1 MAGHDLGPGVD
12 GRLGEAPREL
22 SRRGAGVPGLVRVE
36 GQDDDVALGAPGP
49 DGLEDLTHVT
59 LVGDELDP
67 GPVAPPDLPA
77 RDDHVRGRDLSAER
91 PLERVELL
99 AWGLSHRTEKELREA
114 ALQNPST
121 PDEAIEAVAPGLPE
135 NLAELVVIN
144 QVRLLRRTTLLVA
157 LEGNPDLS
165 ADQRRRLREL
175 RESFHIGEK
184 PVEAPPPPPPPP
196 EAPPE
201 EEAAVEPVEG
211 EGEVL
216 TEEQA
221 IARYLTAD
229 ERQHEER
236 VSAVQMVYRMNAAQ
250 KVIAALKESREVR
263 AILVRDPNRIVS
275 SAVLGSPKLTE
286 PEIES
291 FSGMRGVST
300 EVLRAIASNKD
311 WTKRYGV
318 IANLVKNPRSPLP
331 IALNLIPRL
340 NPRDLKTISVD
351 RNVPEAIRKH
361 AAKFI
366 RGAPA
371 AGGGG
376 GKR

>member
-1 MAGHDLGPGVD
+1 MGEGRATNPLVD
-12 GRLGEAPREL
+12 QFRRGSVPREL
-22 SRRGAGVPGLVRVE
+22 RLMAAQGLLPLNPVDFTELLHHLLSDSDASIRDTAGATLGGLPEGEMLALLKDRETPTGV
-36 GQDDDVALGAPGP
+36 
-49 DGLEDLTHVT
+49 
-59 LVGDELDP
+59 
-67 GPVAPPDLPA
+67 
-77 RDDHVRGRDLSAER
+77 
-91 PLERVELL
+91 L
-99 AWGLSHRTEKELREA
+99 AWGLTHRAEKELREA

-121 PDEAIEAVAPGLPE
+121 PDDAIEALAAALPE

-157 LEGNPDLS
+157 LEGNPGLS

-184 PVEAPPPPPPPP
+184 PVEAPPPPPP
-196 EAPPE
+196 EAPPPIEPEDQASESETMTE
-201 EEAAVEPVEG
+201 EEAM
-211 EGEVL
+211 
-216 TEEQA
+216 
-221 IARYLTAD
+221 ARYLTAD

-236 VSAVQMVYRMNAAQ
+236 VSAVQMVYRMNTAQ

-291 FSGMRGVST
+291 FAGMRGVSS
-300 EVLRAIASNKD
+300 EILRTIASNKD

-318 IANLVKNPRSPLP
+318 VSNLVRNPRTPLS
-331 IALNLIPRL
+331 ISLTMVPRL
-340 NPRDLKTISVD
+340 NPRDLKSIAVD
-351 RNVPEAIRKH
+351 RNVPEVIRKH

-366 RGAPA
+366 KGAQ
-371 AGGGG
+371 GGPG
-376 GKR
+376 GKH